1 MTDRH
6 CKNCN
11 SLIYAGKSYCSDCG
25 AKWIDN
31 RITIKQ
37 VAADFGDMYIGIDT
51 KFVRTFVDLFKAP
64 EKVILGYIQGRRVN
78 YMEAIRYLL
87 LALFVAGIYTL
98 ILKETNVFEQMFNP
112 EEMYKQMEYSE
123 EQLAFSRKFNSKLQ
137 TGILDY
143 QGLFYFLTIPILALV
158 GRFAFWGKRFFNFPE
173 QIVFYM
179 YTYSHIT
186 IFTTPISI
194 LIVLFLDVNF
204 ITYWGIITF
213 LIMLFYNARAYKRC
227 FGLSVKAAILKTL
240 LAIILLIVF
249 MTILTVIAIII
260 GIVGII
266 LVKKL
271 GWAIF

>member
-37 VAADFGDMYIGIDT
+37 VGNDFADMYIGIDT

-64 EKVILGYIQGRRVN
+64 EKVIAGYIQGRRVN
-78 YMEAIRYLL
+78 YMDSIRYLL
-87 LALFVAGIYTL
+87 LALFITGIYTL
-98 ILKETNVFEQMFNP
+98 VLKETNAFEQMLNT
-112 EEMYKQMEYSE
+112 EEMYESMNYSD
-123 EQLAFSRKFNSKLQ
+123 EQLAFSKKYNSRLQ
-137 TGILDY
+137 KGILDY

-158 GRFAFWGKRFFNFPE
+158 GRLTFWGKRFFNFPE

-194 LIVLFLDVNF
+194 LIVLFLDIDF
-204 ITYWGIITF
+204 ITYWGFISF
-213 LIMLFYNARAYKRC
+213 LLMLLYNARAYKRC
-227 FGLSVKAAILKTL
+227 FGLNMKVTVLKTL
-240 LAIILLIVF
+240 LALLLILTF
-249 MTILTVIAIII
+249 MILITIIAMAI
-260 GIVGII
+260 GILGV
-266 LVKKL
+266 LLAKKM
-271 GWAIF
+271 GWANF